1 MSRPIVRR
9 IPSSIHLVLTL
20 ALAGC
25 GSTAGDVSQSP
36 TAAPAEQSFDAVVN
50 GYAIG
55 FLQRNPV
62 VATYLGAAALDAS
75 LADIDGK
82 LRDHSSAAIAAEDRW
97 LEEQLARFEA
107 IAPAALGPRQ
117 AVDREVAMAQI
128 RFLLRQHRKRR
139 HQERAIDTYMDEP
152 FRGLDWQ
159 LQGLTRTG
167 PSTYGTDEEWRR
179 VVSRVS
185 AIPGYLAAA
194 RQQLEAGA
202 RSNNSADHRML
213 KRNGID
219 AARASVAY
227 YAVDLMPR
235 ARSLAGDTLRPELA
249 AELESAG
256 QKASAAYQELADFI
270 AVRFFRDPRAA
281 SSARGIKPELGGDR
295 FAFGEEEYDWAL
307 ANNLRIEKRAG
318 QLYDESWPIAME
330 TRGQMIALAREIGS
344 ARKLRLPSDGAA
356 AVRRVFD
363 LLAAEHPKSDEE
375 MIEWYAKSA
384 QRLVEYGRKVRLF
397 DVPADYQLEV
407 SITPPPLQS
416 GGGGAA
422 YYPAPPFKNTGVG
435 RFYVTPG
442 TAEERATV
450 SAASV
455 ADVTAHEG
463 FPGHDWH
470 YKAMTSF
477 RDEISAV
484 RWLTPGS
491 VEDSSSMWEDSMA
504 SEGWG
509 LYAEALV
516 AEPQP
521 GAPAGFYTAEE
532 RLYQLQN
539 KLLRDLRVR
548 VDIGIHT
555 GRMTYDQAVDV
566 MSEMMDFLPGSCA
579 GTAARKNATKRVS
592 CLGAEQAIFRY
603 SKWPTQAITYRL
615 GRDEIFD
622 LRRQA
627 EAATGASFSPRSFH
641 IQLMKQGTI
650 PVGYFRRQLL
660 EELAR

>member
-1 MSRPIVRR
+1 MRR
-9 IPSSIHLVLTL
+9 SSISILVLTL

-25 GSTAGDVSQSP
+25 GSTTGEVSHP
-36 TAAPAEQSFDAVVN
+36 PAPAESFDAVLR
-50 GYAIG
+50 GYVIG

-62 VATYLGAAALDAS
+62 VATYLGAAGLDPS

-82 LRDHSSAAIAAEDRW
+82 LRDHSAAALATEDRW
-97 LEEQLARFEA
+97 LEEQLGRLEA
-107 IAPAALGPRQ
+107 FAPSGLSAPQ

-128 RFLLRQHRKRR
+128 RFQLRQHRKRR

-159 LQGLTRTG
+159 LQGLSKTGDRTL
-167 PSTYGTDEEWRR
+167 GTDEEWRR
-179 VVSRVS
+179 VVTRVS
-185 AIPGYLAAA
+185 AIPGYLAVA

-202 RSNNSADHRML
+202 RSNNSADHRFL

-219 AARASVAY
+219 AARASARY
-227 YAVDLMPR
+227 FAADLMPR
-235 ARSLAGDTLRPELA
+235 ARSLAGDTLRPEIA
-249 AELESAG
+249 AELEGAG
-256 QKASAAYQELADFI
+256 KKASAAFDELAGFME
-270 AVRFFRDPRAA
+270 ARFFRDPRAE
-281 SSARGIKPELGGDR
+281 SVLGIKPEFGGDR

-307 ANNLRIEKRAG
+307 SNNLRAEKRAA

-330 TRGQMIALAREIGS
+330 TRAQMIALVREIGR
-344 ARKLRLPSDGAA
+344 ARAIKLPEEDGA
-356 AVRRVFD
+356 AVRRIFD
-363 LLAAEHPKSDEE
+363 LLNQEHPKSDEE
-375 MIEWYAKSA
+375 MIEWYARSA
-384 QRLVEYGRKVRLF
+384 NRLVDYGRKVRLF

-407 SITPPPLQS
+407 SITPPPLQA
-416 GGGGAA
+416 GGAGAA
-422 YYPAPPFKNTGVG
+422 YYPAPPFKNTGMG

-442 TAEERATV
+442 TAEERASV
-450 SAASV
+450 AAASV
-455 ADVTAHEG
+455 AGLAAHEG

-477 RDEISAV
+477 RDEISPV
-484 RWLTPGS
+484 RWLTPGA
-491 VEDSSSMWEDSMA
+491 VEDSASMWEDSMA
-504 SEGWG
+504 IEGWG

-521 GAPAGFYTAEE
+521 GAPAGFYTPEE

-579 GTAARKNATKRVS
+579 GAAARKNPSKRVS

-622 LRRQA
+622 LRRQV
-627 EAATGASFSPRSFH
+627 AAALGEKFSPRAFH

-660 EELAR
+660 DELTRR